1 MKEFET
7 GVFSTKSQGVKFMD
21 CYLKKVNITKLNIVI
36 DYFFKVAIVRK
47 SYQGGRSL
55 EVVFLK

>member
-1 MKEFET
+1 
-7 GVFSTKSQGVKFMD
+7 MD

>member
-1 MKEFET
+1 
-7 GVFSTKSQGVKFMD
+7 MD

-36 DYFFKVAIVRK
+36 DYSFKVAIVRK